1 MVSTTQK
8 TPASTLASTGAPRT
22 RAPALLR
29 ERFASPIGE
38 ILVVTGDDGRLR
50 GLDWT
55 DHEPRL
61 RRLLQRHCGEAALR
75 EVARPTAAGRALEA
89 YFDGDLTVIDALPT
103 ATQGTEFQRTVWDAL
118 RRIPAGGTL
127 SYQGLAASI
136 GRPTA
141 TRAVGL
147 ANGSNPIAIVVPCHR
162 VIGADASL
170 TGYAGGVE
178 RKRWLLAHEGVTAVA
193 AKQRAL
199 PGIADVA

>member
-8 TPASTLASTGAPRT
+8 TSASTLGSTDAPRA
-22 RAPALLR
+22 RAAALLR
-29 ERFASPIGE
+29 ERFASPLGE
-38 ILVVTGDDGRLR
+38 ILIVTDEDGRLR

-61 RRLLQRHCGEAALR
+61 RRLIQRHCGDAALR
-75 EVARPTAAGRALEA
+75 DLARPTAAGRALEA

-118 RRIPAGGTL
+118 RRIPAGSAL
-127 SYQGLAASI
+127 SYQALAATI

-141 TRAVGL
+141 MRAVGL

-178 RKRWLLAHEGVTAVA
+178 RKRWLLAHEGVTAIEA
-193 AKQRAL
+193 GQRAL
-199 PGIADVA
+199 PGIAGVA